1 VPLENALDLRMG
13 KKNKKPQI
21 PPQTI
26 RGYNQLGFN
35 AGEMDTPNDLVIPK
49 SPDNHTTRLLTRAPK
64 HPAAKKINTLF
75 IVFSHKFRFMNNDN
89 RKQNQALY
97 VIHINNVAIVKF
109 LEILHQTSKYC
120 QALWITKIIKRLTN
134 LLFLIKIEEN
144 LIL

>member
-1 VPLENALDLRMG
+1 M
-13 KKNKKPQI
+13 

-49 SPDNHTTRLLTRAPK
+49 SPDNQTTRLFTRAPK

-89 RKQNQALY
+89 RKQNHALH
-97 VIHINNVAIVKF
+97 VIHRNNGVIVKF
-109 LEILHQTSKYC
+109 LEILHQNSEHC
-120 QALWITKIIKRLTN
+120 QALWNAKIIKRLTN
-134 LLFLIKIEEN
+134 LFFLIKIEEN
-144 LIL
+144 LFLCVTTSR